1 LITGLAAEER
11 RMTAAHI
18 ARDFVLTVAIVT
30 PFAVADIAALL
41 PWATR
46 S

>member
-1 LITGLAAEER
+1 
-11 RMTAAHI
+11 MTTAHI
-18 ARDFVLTVAIVT
+18 ARDFVLVVLVVT

-41 PWATR
+41 RWATR

>member
-1 LITGLAAEER
+1 
-11 RMTAAHI
+11 MTPFHI
-18 ARDFVLTVAIVT
+18 ARDFVAVLVVAT

-41 PWATR
+41 RWATR